1 MQKTLNIKV
10 KYRES
15 FRPFAPSVLRERV
28 GDWFEMNSDSPYM
41 LLVAD
46 VVKSRRREMTL
57 RKRSSS
63 ESTSSTYHAR
73 RFRR

>member
-1 MQKTLNIKV
+1 MNLKI

-28 GDWFEMNSDSPYM
+28 ADWFELDCDSPYM

-46 VVKSRRREMTL
+46 VAQARRR
-57 RKRSSS
+57 RNDRG
-63 ESTSSTYHAR
+63 R
-73 RFRR
+73 RGSMGN